1 MPKQQAF
8 NLGRTLTIIGFI
20 ICLINAV
27 WAIVP
32 GIIGLALVWYGS
44 TD

>member
-8 NLGRTLTIIGFI
+8 NLGRTMTVIALIG
-20 ICLINAV
+20 CLISAG
-27 WAIVP
+27 WALLP
-32 GIIGLALVWYGS
+32 GTIGLALVWYGS

>member
-8 NLGRTLTIIGFI
+8 NLGRTLTVIAFIG
-20 ICLINAV
+20 CVTSSAWVLL
-27 WAIVP
+27 P

-44 TD
+44 TE